1 MKPYFNIILFFCV
14 CFSLSAQE
22 KDEGK
27 YTEEQ
32 LEVFGGTLQGYVKS
46 VERIY
51 YIGEEVSEGVEK
63 KRFPNDNESNS
74 TNEHCKYS
82 FDREG
87 NITEFQTFDTLG
99 NVKYKQIF
107 TYNNLRLPSHIESFQ
122 YQDKKEVAHS
132 LETYTYKGKEVAL
145 RETVLNT
152 NFDKKKMNVFF
163 KDITKFNHKDLKES
177 VLGYAGDKLQTKITF
192 TYDDKGNLTQEEYKN
207 LTNKEENTTT
217 YYTYDDKGQLLT
229 KERIALGTVH
239 YFDTFAYLSNGKVW
253 QKTSYEIYSGEKDK
267 KRKETIT
274 YYTYDANGDLVEE
287 QYTGVEDVK
296 VVTSYC
302 YENKKLKEIYTY
314 VQEALKSVTFWKEEN
329 GKTTQQEEFSPDG
342 KLQGGVYY
350 SYDEKGNCTMELSKY
365 YNIRKRTIE
374 TIGKRIY
381 QYDKYNNCIYEADY
395 FRDSLE
401 YLIERNFTYYE

>member
-1 MKPYFNIILFFCV
+1 MEINPFKPFFTMKSYFNITLLFCF

-22 KDEGK
+22 KNEGK

-32 LEVFGGTLQGYVKS
+32 LEVFGGTLQGHVKS

-51 YIGEEVSEGVEK
+51 YIGEESEGVDK
-63 KRFPNDNESNS
+63 KRLPNDNESNS

-87 NITEFQTFDTLG
+87 NITEIQIFDTLSS
-99 NVKYKQIF
+99 VKYKQIF

-145 RETVLNT
+145 RETVMNT
-152 NFDKKKMNVFF
+152 SFDKKKTNVF
-163 KDITKFNHKDLKES
+163 KDITKFNHKDQKES
-177 VLGYAGDKLQTKITF
+177 ISGYAGNKLQTKITF
-192 TYDDKGNLTQEEYKN
+192 TYDDKGNLTQEEYKS
-207 LTNKEENTTT
+207 LINKEENTTT
-217 YYTYDDKGQLLT
+217 Y
-229 KERIALGTVH
+229 
-239 YFDTFAYLSNGKVW
+239 AYLSNGKVW
-253 QKTSYEIYSGEKDK
+253 QKTSYETHSGEKD
-267 KRKETIT
+267 RKENEIIT
-274 YYTYDANGDLVEE
+274 YYIYDVNGDLVED
-287 QYTGVEDVK
+287 QYIGMEDVK

-302 YENKKLKEIYTY
+302 YEDKKLKERYTY
-314 VQEALKSVTFWKEEN
+314 VQEALKSITFWREEN

-342 KLQGGVYY
+342 KLQEGVYY
-350 SYDEKGNCTMELSKY
+350 TYDEKGNCTMELSKV

-381 QYDKYNNCIYEADY
+381 KYDKYNNCIYEAKF
-395 FRDSLE
+395 FRDSLD

>member
-1 MKPYFNIILFFCV
+1 MKPYFITLLFCAG
-14 CFSLSAQE
+14 FSLSAQE
-22 KDEGK
+22 KDQGK

-32 LEVFGGTLQGYVKS
+32 LEAFGGTLQGRVKS

-63 KRFPNDNESNS
+63 KRLPNDEESNS

-99 NVKYKQIF
+99 NVKYKRIF
-107 TYNNLRLPSHIESFQ
+107 TYNNLWLPSHIESFQ

-145 RETVLNT
+145 RETVINT
-152 NFDKKKMNVFF
+152 NFDKKKTSVF
-163 KDITKFNHKDLKES
+163 KDITKFNHKDQKES
-177 VLGYAGDKLQTKITF
+177 ISEYAGNKLQAKITF
-192 TYDDKGNLTQEEYKN
+192 TYDDKGNLTQEEYKS

-217 YYTYDDKGQLLT
+217 Y
-229 KERIALGTVH
+229 
-239 YFDTFAYLSNGKVW
+239 AYLSNGKVW
-253 QKTSYEIYSGEKDK
+253 QKTSYETHSGEKD
-267 KRKETIT
+267 RKENEIIT
-274 YYTYDANGDLVEE
+274 YYIYDANGNLVED
-287 QYTGVEDVK
+287 QYIGMEDVK

-302 YENKKLKEIYTY
+302 YEDKKLKERYTY
-314 VQEALKSVTFWKEEN
+314 VQEALKSITFWREEN

-342 KLQGGVYY
+342 KLQEGVYY
-350 SYDEKGNCTMELSKY
+350 TYDEKGNCTMELSKV
-365 YNIRKRTIE
+365 YNIRTRTIE
-374 TIGKRIY
+374 TIGKSIY
-381 QYDKYNNCIYEADY
+381 KYDKYNNCIYEAKF
-395 FRDSLE
+395 FRDSLD

>member
-1 MKPYFNIILFFCV
+1 MKPYFITLLFCA

-32 LEVFGGTLQGYVKS
+32 LEVFGGTLQGHVKS

-51 YIGEEVSEGVEK
+51 YIGEESGGVDK
-63 KRFPNDNESNS
+63 KRLPNENESNS

-99 NVKYKQIF
+99 KVKYKQIF
-107 TYNNLRLPSHIESFQ
+107 TYNNLWLPSHIESFQ
-122 YQDKKEVAHS
+122 YQDKKQVAHS
-132 LETYTYKGKEVAL
+132 LETYAYNGKEVIL
-145 RETVLNT
+145 KEVVLELD
-152 NFDKKKMNVFF
+152 FDKKKKYVS
-163 KDITKFNHKDLKES
+163 KEITKFNHKDQKES
-177 VLGYAGDKLQTKITF
+177 ISRYAGNKLQAKITF

-217 YYTYDDKGQLLT
+217 YYTYDAQGQLLT

-267 KRKETIT
+267 KRNETIT
-274 YYTYDANGDLVEE
+274 YYTYDTNGDLVED
-287 QYTGVEDVK
+287 QYIGMDDFK
-296 VVTSYC
+296 VGTSYC
-302 YENKKLKEIYTY
+302 YENKKLKENYTY
-314 VQEALKSVTFWKEEN
+314 VQGALKSVTFWREEN

-350 SYDEKGNCTMELSKY
+350 TYDDKRNCTMELYKSFSV
-365 YNIRKRTIE
+365 RTRTME
-374 TIGKRIY
+374 TVGKRIY
-381 QYDKYNNCIYEADY
+381 KYDKYNNCIYEADY
-395 FRDSLE
+395 FRDSLD

>member
-1 MKPYFNIILFFCV
+1 MKPYFITLLFCA

-22 KDEGK
+22 KNESK

-32 LEVFGGTLQGYVKS
+32 LEVFGGTLQGHVKS

-51 YIGEEVSEGVEK
+51 YIGEEVSEGVDK

-87 NITEFQTFDTLG
+87 NITEIQIFDTLSS
-99 NVKYKQIF
+99 VKYKQIF
-107 TYNNLRLPSHIESFQ
+107 TYNDLWLPSHIESFQ

-145 RETVLNT
+145 RETVIST
-152 NFDKKKMNVFF
+152 NFDKKKKNVF
-163 KDITKFNHKDLKES
+163 KDITKFNHKDQKES
-177 VLGYAGDKLQTKITF
+177 ISAYAGNKLQTKITF
-192 TYDDKGNLTQEEYKN
+192 TYDDKGNLTQEEYKS
-207 LTNKEENTTT
+207 LINKEENTTT
-217 YYTYDDKGQLLT
+217 Y
-229 KERIALGTVH
+229 
-239 YFDTFAYLSNGKVW
+239 AYLSNGKVW
-253 QKTSYEIYSGEKDK
+253 QKTSYETHSGEKD
-267 KRKETIT
+267 RKENEIIT
-274 YYTYDANGDLVEE
+274 YYIYDENGDLVED
-287 QYTGVEDVK
+287 QYIGMEDVK

-302 YENKKLKEIYTY
+302 YEDKKLKERYTY
-314 VQEALKSVTFWKEEN
+314 VQEALKSITFWREEN
-329 GKTTQQEEFSPDG
+329 GKTTQQEEFSPEG

-350 SYDEKGNCTMELSKY
+350 TYDDKRNCTMELYKSF
-365 YNIRKRTIE
+365 NERTRNIE
-374 TIGKRIY
+374 TTGKTIY
-381 QYDKYNNCIYEADY
+381 KYDIYNNCTYEAKF

>member
-1 MKPYFNIILFFCV
+1 MKPYFITLLFCA

-32 LEVFGGTLQGYVKS
+32 LEVFGGTLQGHVKS

-51 YIGEEVSEGVEK
+51 YIGEESEGVDK
-63 KRFPNDNESNS
+63 KRLPNDNESNS

-87 NITEFQTFDTLG
+87 NITEIQIFDTLSS
-99 NVKYKQIF
+99 VKYKQIF
-107 TYNNLRLPSHIESFQ
+107 TYNNLWLPSHIESFQ
-122 YQDKKEVAHS
+122 YQDKKEVAHY
-132 LETYTYKGKEVAL
+132 LETYTYKGKEVIEKEVDL
-145 RETVLNT
+145 KLD
-152 NFDKKKMNVFF
+152 FDKKKRYVF
-163 KDITKFNHKDLKES
+163 KEITNFNQQNQKES
-177 VLGYAGDKLQTKITF
+177 ISEYSGNKLQAKTTF
-192 TYDDKGNLTQEEYKN
+192 TYDAKGNLTKEEYKK
-207 LTNKEENTTT
+207 LSSKEEGKTT

-253 QKTSYEIYSGEKDK
+253 QKTSYETHSGEKD
-267 KRKETIT
+267 RKENEIIT
-274 YYTYDANGDLVEE
+274 YYIYDANGNLVED
-287 QYTGVEDVK
+287 QYIGMEDVK

-302 YENKKLKEIYTY
+302 YEDKKLKERYTY
-314 VQEALKSVTFWKEEN
+314 VQEALKSITFWREEN

-374 TIGKRIY
+374 TVGKRIY
-381 QYDKYNNCIYEADY
+381 KYDKYNNCIYEADY

>member
-1 MKPYFNIILFFCV
+1 MKPYFITLLFCA

-32 LEVFGGTLQGYVKS
+32 LEVFGGTLQGHVKS

-51 YIGEEVSEGVEK
+51 YIGEESEGVDK
-63 KRFPNDNESNS
+63 KRLPNDNESNS

-87 NITEFQTFDTLG
+87 NITEIQIFDTLSS
-99 NVKYKQIF
+99 VKYKQIF
-107 TYNNLRLPSHIESFQ
+107 TYNNLWLPSHIESFQ
-122 YQDKKEVAHS
+122 YQDKKEVAHY
-132 LETYTYKGKEVAL
+132 LETYTYKGKEVIL
-145 RETVLNT
+145 KEVDLKLD
-152 NFDKKKMNVFF
+152 FDKKKRYVF
-163 KDITKFNHKDLKES
+163 KEITNFNQQNQKES
-177 VLGYAGDKLQTKITF
+177 ISEYSGNKLQAKTTF
-192 TYDDKGNLTQEEYKN
+192 TYDVKGNLTKEEYKK
-207 LTNKEENTTT
+207 LSSKEEGKTT

-239 YFDTFAYLSNGKVW
+239 YFDTFGYLSNGKVW

-267 KRKETIT
+267 KRNETIT
-274 YYTYDANGDLVEE
+274 YYTYDTNGDLVED
-287 QYTGVEDVK
+287 QYIGMDDFK
-296 VVTSYC
+296 VGTSYC
-302 YENKKLKEIYTY
+302 YENKKLKENYTY
-314 VQEALKSVTFWKEEN
+314 VQGALKSVTFWREEN
-329 GKTTQQEEFSPDG
+329 GKTTKQEEFSPEG

-350 SYDEKGNCTMELSKY
+350 TYDDKGNCTMELYKSF
-365 YNIRKRTIE
+365 NERTRTIE
-374 TIGKRIY
+374 TTGKTIY
-381 QYDKYNNCIYEADY
+381 KYDIYNNCTYEAKF

>member
-1 MKPYFNIILFFCV
+1 MEINPFKPYFTMKSYFNIILFFCV

-32 LEVFGGTLQGYVKS
+32 LEAFGGTLQGRVKS

-51 YIGEEVSEGVEK
+51 YIGEEVSEGVDK
-63 KRFPNDNESNS
+63 KRFPNDEESNS

-82 FDREG
+82 FDKEG
-87 NITEFQTFDTLG
+87 NITQYQTLDTLG
-99 NVKYKQIF
+99 NVNYKRIF
-107 TYNNLRLPSHIESFQ
+107 TYNNLWLPSHIESFQ

-145 RETVLNT
+145 RETVIST
-152 NFDKKKMNVFF
+152 NFDKKKKNVF
-163 KDITKFNHKDLKES
+163 KDITKFNHKDQKES
-177 VLGYAGDKLQTKITF
+177 ISAYAGNKLQTKITF
-192 TYDDKGNLTQEEYKN
+192 TYDDKGNLTQEEYKS
-207 LTNKEENTTT
+207 LINKEKNTTT
-217 YYTYDDKGQLLT
+217 Y
-229 KERIALGTVH
+229 
-239 YFDTFAYLSNGKVW
+239 AYLSNGKVW
-253 QKTSYEIYSGEKDK
+253 QKTSYETHSGEKD
-267 KRKETIT
+267 RKENEIIT
-274 YYTYDANGDLVEE
+274 YYIYDANGNLVED
-287 QYTGVEDVK
+287 QYIGMEDVK

-302 YENKKLKEIYTY
+302 YEDKKLKERYTY
-314 VQEALKSVTFWKEEN
+314 VQEALKSITFWREEN

-342 KLQGGVYY
+342 KLQEGVYY
-350 SYDEKGNCTMELSKY
+350 TYDEKGNCTMELSKV
-365 YNIRKRTIE
+365 YNIRTRTIE

-381 QYDKYNNCIYEADY
+381 KYDKYNNCIYEADY

>member
-1 MKPYFNIILFFCV
+1 MKPYFITLLFCA

-32 LEVFGGTLQGYVKS
+32 LEAFGGTLQGRVKS

-51 YIGEEVSEGVEK
+51 YIGEEVSEGVDK
-63 KRFPNDNESNS
+63 KRLPNDNESNS

-87 NITEFQTFDTLG
+87 NITKFQTFDTLG
-99 NVKYKQIF
+99 NVKYKRIF
-107 TYNNLRLPSHIESFQ
+107 TYNNLGFPSHIESFQ

-152 NFDKKKMNVFF
+152 NFDKKKTSVF
-163 KDITKFNHKDLKES
+163 KDITKFNHKDQKES
-177 VLGYAGDKLQTKITF
+177 ISVYAGNKLQAKMTF
-192 TYDDKGNLTQEEYKN
+192 TYDDKGNLTQEEYKS

-217 YYTYDDKGQLLT
+217 Y
-229 KERIALGTVH
+229 
-239 YFDTFAYLSNGKVW
+239 AYLSNGKVW
-253 QKTSYEIYSGEKDK
+253 QKTSYETHSGEKD
-267 KRKETIT
+267 RKENEIIT
-274 YYTYDANGDLVEE
+274 YYIYDANGNLVED
-287 QYTGVEDVK
+287 QYIGMEDVK

-302 YENKKLKEIYTY
+302 YEDKKLKERYTY
-314 VQEALKSVTFWKEEN
+314 VQEALKSITFWREEN

-342 KLQGGVYY
+342 KLQEGVYY
-350 SYDEKGNCTMELSKY
+350 TYDEKGNCTMELSKV
-365 YNIRKRTIE
+365 YNIRTRTIE
-374 TIGKRIY
+374 TIGKSIY
-381 QYDKYNNCIYEADY
+381 KYDKYNNCIYEAKF

>member
-1 MKPYFNIILFFCV
+1 MEINPFKPYFITLLFCA

-32 LEVFGGTLQGYVKS
+32 LEVFGGTLQGHVKS

-51 YIGEEVSEGVEK
+51 YIGEESEGVDK
-63 KRFPNDNESNS
+63 KRLPNDNESNS

-87 NITEFQTFDTLG
+87 NITEIQIFDTLSS
-99 NVKYKQIF
+99 VKYKQIF
-107 TYNNLRLPSHIESFQ
+107 TYNDLWLPSHIESFQ

-145 RETVLNT
+145 RETVIST
-152 NFDKKKMNVFF
+152 NFDKKKKNVF
-163 KDITKFNHKDLKES
+163 KDITKFNHKDQKES
-177 VLGYAGDKLQTKITF
+177 ISAYAGNKLQTKITF
-192 TYDDKGNLTQEEYKN
+192 TYDDKGNLTQEEYKS
-207 LTNKEENTTT
+207 LINKEENTTT
-217 YYTYDDKGQLLT
+217 Y
-229 KERIALGTVH
+229 
-239 YFDTFAYLSNGKVW
+239 AYLSNGKVW
-253 QKTSYEIYSGEKDK
+253 QKTSYETHSGEKDK
-267 KRKETIT
+267 KRNETIT
-274 YYTYDANGDLVEE
+274 YYTYDTNGDLVED
-287 QYTGVEDVK
+287 QYIGMDDFK
-296 VVTSYC
+296 VGTSYC
-302 YENKKLKEIYTY
+302 YENKKLKENYTY
-314 VQEALKSVTFWKEEN
+314 VQGALKSVTFWREEN

-350 SYDEKGNCTMELSKY
+350 TYDDKRNCTMELYKSF
-365 YNIRKRTIE
+365 NERTRIIE
-374 TIGKRIY
+374 TTGKTIY
-381 QYDKYNNCIYEADY
+381 KYDIYNNCTYEAKF

>member
-1 MKPYFNIILFFCV
+1 MKSYFNITLLFCF

-22 KDEGK
+22 KNEGK

-32 LEVFGGTLQGYVKS
+32 LEVFGGTLQGHVKS

-51 YIGEEVSEGVEK
+51 YIGEESEGVDK
-63 KRFPNDNESNS
+63 KRLPNDNESNS

-87 NITEFQTFDTLG
+87 NITEIQIFDTLSS
-99 NVKYKQIF
+99 VKYKQIF
-107 TYNNLRLPSHIESFQ
+107 TYNDLRLPSHIESFQ
-122 YQDKKEVAHS
+122 YQNKKEVVHS
-132 LETYTYKGKEVAL
+132 LETYAYKGKEVI
-145 RETVLNT
+145 EKEVVLKLDFDRKKKYVSKEIT
-152 NFDKKKMNVFF
+152 NFNQQ
-163 KDITKFNHKDLKES
+163 NQKES
-177 VLGYAGDKLQTKITF
+177 ISEYSGNKLQAKTTF
-192 TYDDKGNLTQEEYKN
+192 TYDVKGNLTKEEYRK
-207 LTNKEENTTT
+207 LSNKEENTTT

-267 KRKETIT
+267 KRNETIT
-274 YYTYDANGDLVEE
+274 YYTYDTNGDLVED
-287 QYTGVEDVK
+287 QYIGMDDFK
-296 VVTSYC
+296 VGTSYC
-302 YENKKLKEIYTY
+302 YENKKLKENYTY
-314 VQEALKSVTFWKEEN
+314 VQGALKSVTFWREEN

-350 SYDEKGNCTMELSKY
+350 TYDDKRNCTMELYKSF
-365 YNIRKRTIE
+365 NERTRIIE
-374 TIGKRIY
+374 TTGKTIY
-381 QYDKYNNCIYEADY
+381 KYDIYNNCTYEAKF

>member
-1 MKPYFNIILFFCV
+1 MKPYFITLLFCA

-22 KDEGK
+22 EDEGK

-32 LEVFGGTLQGYVKS
+32 LEVFGGTLQGHVKS

-51 YIGEEVSEGVEK
+51 YIGEEVSEGVDK

-87 NITEFQTFDTLG
+87 NITEIQIFDTLSS
-99 NVKYKQIF
+99 VKYKQIF
-107 TYNNLRLPSHIESFQ
+107 TYNDLWLPSHIESFQ

-145 RETVLNT
+145 RETVIST
-152 NFDKKKMNVFF
+152 NFDKKKKNVF
-163 KDITKFNHKDLKES
+163 KDITKFNHKDQKES
-177 VLGYAGDKLQTKITF
+177 ISAYAGNKLQTKITF
-192 TYDDKGNLTQEEYKN
+192 TYDDKGNLTQEEYKS
-207 LTNKEENTTT
+207 LINKEENTTT
-217 YYTYDDKGQLLT
+217 Y
-229 KERIALGTVH
+229 
-239 YFDTFAYLSNGKVW
+239 AYLSNGKVW
-253 QKTSYEIYSGEKDK
+253 QKTSYETHSGEKD
-267 KRKETIT
+267 RKENEIIT
-274 YYTYDANGDLVEE
+274 YYIYDENGDLVED
-287 QYTGVEDVK
+287 QYIGMEDVK

-302 YENKKLKEIYTY
+302 YEDKKLKERYTY
-314 VQEALKSVTFWKEEN
+314 VQEALKSITFWREEN
-329 GKTTQQEEFSPDG
+329 GKTTQQEEFSPEG

-350 SYDEKGNCTMELSKY
+350 TYDDKRNCTMELYKSF
-365 YNIRKRTIE
+365 NERTRTIE
-374 TIGKRIY
+374 TTGKTIY
-381 QYDKYNNCIYEADY
+381 KYDIYNNCTYEAKF

>member
-1 MKPYFNIILFFCV
+1 MKPCFITLLFCA

-32 LEVFGGTLQGYVKS
+32 LEVFGGTLQGHVKS

-51 YIGEEVSEGVEK
+51 YIGEEVSEEVEK

-122 YQDKKEVAHS
+122 YQDKKQVAHS
-132 LETYTYKGKEVAL
+132 LETYAYKGKEVVL

-152 NFDKKKMNVFF
+152 NFDKKKKNVFF

-177 VLGYAGDKLQTKITF
+177 ILGYAGDKLQTKITF
-192 TYDDKGNLTQEEYKN
+192 TYDDKGNLTQEEYKK
-207 LTNKEENTTT
+207 LTNKEEDRTT

-239 YFDTFAYLSNGKVW
+239 YFGTFAYLSNGKVW
-253 QKTSYEIYSGEKDK
+253 QKTSYETHSGEKD
-267 KRKETIT
+267 RKENEIIT
-274 YYTYDANGDLVEE
+274 YYIYDANGNLVEE

-302 YENKKLKEIYTY
+302 YEDKKLKERYTY
-314 VQEALKSVTFWKEEN
+314 VQEALKSITFWREEN

-381 QYDKYNNCIYEADY
+381 KYDKYNNCIYEADY

>member
-1 MKPYFNIILFFCV
+1 MKSYFNIILFFCA

-32 LEVFGGTLQGYVKS
+32 LEVFGGTLQGRVKS

-51 YIGEEVSEGVEK
+51 YIGEESEGVDR
-63 KRFPNDNESNS
+63 KRLPNDNESNS

-87 NITEFQTFDTLG
+87 NITEIQIFDTLSS
-99 NVKYKQIF
+99 VKYKQIF
-107 TYNNLRLPSHIESFQ
+107 TYNDLWLPSHIESFQ

-145 RETVLNT
+145 RETVIST
-152 NFDKKKMNVFF
+152 NFDKKKKNVF
-163 KDITKFNHKDLKES
+163 KDITKFNHKDQKES
-177 VLGYAGDKLQTKITF
+177 ISAYAGNKLQTKITF
-192 TYDDKGNLTQEEYKN
+192 TYDDKGNLTQEEYKS
-207 LTNKEENTTT
+207 LINKEENTTT
-217 YYTYDDKGQLLT
+217 Y
-229 KERIALGTVH
+229 
-239 YFDTFAYLSNGKVW
+239 AYLSNGKVW
-253 QKTSYEIYSGEKDK
+253 QKTSYEIYSGEKD
-267 KRKETIT
+267 RKENEIIT
-274 YYTYDANGDLVEE
+274 YYIYDVNGDLVED
-287 QYTGVEDVK
+287 QYIGMEDVK

-302 YENKKLKEIYTY
+302 YEDKKLKERYTY
-314 VQEALKSVTFWKEEN
+314 VQEALKSVTFWREEN
-329 GKTTQQEEFSPDG
+329 GKTTQQEEFSPEG

-350 SYDEKGNCTMELSKY
+350 TYDDKGNCTMELYKSF
-365 YNIRKRTIE
+365 NERTRTIE
-374 TIGKRIY
+374 TTGKTIY
-381 QYDKYNNCIYEADY
+381 KYDIYNNCTYEAKF

>member
-1 MKPYFNIILFFCV
+1 MKPYFITLLFCA

-32 LEVFGGTLQGYVKS
+32 LEVFGGTLQGRVKS

-51 YIGEEVSEGVEK
+51 YIGEESEGVDR
-63 KRFPNDNESNS
+63 KRLPNDNESNS

-82 FDREG
+82 FDKEG
-87 NITEFQTFDTLG
+87 NITQYQTFDTLG
-99 NVKYKQIF
+99 NINYKRIF
-107 TYNNLRLPSHIESFQ
+107 TYNNLWLPSRIESFQ

-145 RETVLNT
+145 RETVINT
-152 NFDKKKMNVFF
+152 NFDKKKNSVF
-163 KDITKFNHKDLKES
+163 KDITKFNHKDQKES
-177 VLGYAGDKLQTKITF
+177 ISAYAGNKLQTKITF
-192 TYDDKGNLTQEEYKN
+192 TYDDKGNLTKEEYKK
-207 LTNKEENTTT
+207 LSSKEEGKTT

-229 KERIALGTVH
+229 KERIALGAVH

-267 KRKETIT
+267 KRNETIT
-274 YYTYDANGDLVEE
+274 YYTYDVNGDLVED
-287 QYTGVEDVK
+287 QYIGMEDVK

-302 YENKKLKEIYTY
+302 YEDKKLKERYTY
-314 VQEALKSVTFWKEEN
+314 VQEALKSITFWREEN
-329 GKTTQQEEFSPDG
+329 GKTTQQEEFSPEG

-350 SYDEKGNCTMELSKY
+350 TYDDKRNCTMELYKSF
-365 YNIRKRTIE
+365 NERTRTIE
-374 TIGKRIY
+374 TTGKTIY
-381 QYDKYNNCIYEADY
+381 KYDIYNNCTYEAKF

-401 YLIERNFTYYE
+401 YLIERNFT

>member
-1 MKPYFNIILFFCV
+1 MKPYFITLLFCF

-32 LEVFGGTLQGYVKS
+32 LEVFGGTLQGHVKS

-99 NVKYKQIF
+99 KVKYKQIF
-107 TYNNLRLPSHIESFQ
+107 TYNNLWLPSHIESFQ

-145 RETVLNT
+145 RETVIST
-152 NFDKKKMNVFF
+152 NFDKKKKNVF
-163 KDITKFNHKDLKES
+163 KDITKFNHKDQKES
-177 VLGYAGDKLQTKITF
+177 ISAYAGNKLQTKITF
-192 TYDDKGNLTQEEYKN
+192 TYDDKGNLTQEEYKS
-207 LTNKEENTTT
+207 LINKEENTTT
-217 YYTYDDKGQLLT
+217 Y
-229 KERIALGTVH
+229 
-239 YFDTFAYLSNGKVW
+239 AYLSNGKVW
-253 QKTSYEIYSGEKDK
+253 HKTSYETHSGEKD
-267 KRKETIT
+267 RKENEIIT
-274 YYTYDANGDLVEE
+274 YYIYDVNGDLVED
-287 QYTGVEDVK
+287 QYIGMEDVK

-302 YENKKLKEIYTY
+302 YEDKKLKERYTY
-314 VQEALKSVTFWKEEN
+314 VQEALKSITFWREEN
-329 GKTTQQEEFSPDG
+329 GKTTQQEEFSPEG

-350 SYDEKGNCTMELSKY
+350 TYDDKRNCTMELYKSF
-365 YNIRKRTIE
+365 NERTRTIE
-374 TIGKRIY
+374 TTGKTIY
-381 QYDKYNNCIYEADY
+381 QYDIYNNCTYEAKF

>member
-1 MKPYFNIILFFCV
+1 MKPYFITLLFCA

-32 LEVFGGTLQGYVKS
+32 LEVFGGTLQGHVKS

-51 YIGEEVSEGVEK
+51 YIGEEVSEGVDK

-87 NITEFQTFDTLG
+87 NITEFQIFDTLG

-122 YQDKKEVAHS
+122 YQDKKEVVHY

-163 KDITKFNHKDLKES
+163 KDITKFNHKDQKES
-177 VLGYAGDKLQTKITF
+177 ISAYAGNKLQTKITF
-192 TYDDKGNLTQEEYKN
+192 TYDDKGNLTQEEYKS
-207 LTNKEENTTT
+207 LINKEENTTT
-217 YYTYDDKGQLLT
+217 Y
-229 KERIALGTVH
+229 
-239 YFDTFAYLSNGKVW
+239 AYLSNGKVW
-253 QKTSYEIYSGEKDK
+253 QKTSYETHSGEKD
-267 KRKETIT
+267 RKENEIIT
-274 YYTYDANGDLVEE
+274 YYIYDVNGDLVED
-287 QYTGVEDVK
+287 QYIGMEDVK

-302 YENKKLKEIYTY
+302 YEDKKLKERYTY
-314 VQEALKSVTFWKEEN
+314 VQEALKSITFWIEEN
-329 GKTTQQEEFSPDG
+329 GKTTQQEEFSPEG

-350 SYDEKGNCTMELSKY
+350 TYDDKRNCTMELYKSF
-365 YNIRKRTIE
+365 NERTRTIE
-374 TIGKRIY
+374 TTGKTIY
-381 QYDKYNNCIYEADY
+381 KYDKYNNCIYEAKF

>member
-1 MKPYFNIILFFCV
+1 MKHYFITLLFCA

-32 LEVFGGTLQGYVKS
+32 LEAFGGTLQGRVKS

-51 YIGEEVSEGVEK
+51 YIGEEVSEGVDK
-63 KRFPNDNESNS
+63 KRLPNDNESNS

-87 NITEFQTFDTLG
+87 NITQYQRFDTLG
-99 NVKYKQIF
+99 NVKYKRIF
-107 TYNNLRLPSHIESFQ
+107 TYNNLWLPSHIESFQ

-145 RETVLNT
+145 RETVINT
-152 NFDKKKMNVFF
+152 NFDKKKTNVF
-163 KDITKFNHKDLKES
+163 KDITKFNHKDQKES
-177 VLGYAGDKLQTKITF
+177 ISVYAGNKLQAKMTF
-192 TYDDKGNLTQEEYKN
+192 TYDDKGNLTQEEYKS
-207 LTNKEENTTT
+207 LINKEENTTT
-217 YYTYDDKGQLLT
+217 Y
-229 KERIALGTVH
+229 
-239 YFDTFAYLSNGKVW
+239 AYLSNGKVW
-253 QKTSYEIYSGEKDK
+253 QKTSYETHSGEKD
-267 KRKETIT
+267 RKENEIIT
-274 YYTYDANGDLVEE
+274 YYIYDVNGDLVED
-287 QYTGVEDVK
+287 QYIGMEDVK

-302 YENKKLKEIYTY
+302 YEDNKLKERYTY
-314 VQEALKSVTFWKEEN
+314 VQEALKSITFWREEN

-342 KLQGGVYY
+342 KLQEGVYY
-350 SYDEKGNCTMELSKY
+350 TYDEKGNCTMELSKV
-365 YNIRKRTIE
+365 YNIRTRTIE
-374 TIGKRIY
+374 TIGKSIY
-381 QYDKYNNCIYEADY
+381 KYDKYNNCIYEAKF

>member
-1 MKPYFNIILFFCV
+1 MKPYFITLLFCA

-22 KDEGK
+22 KDEDK

-32 LEVFGGTLQGYVKS
+32 LEVFGGTLQGHVKS

-51 YIGEEVSEGVEK
+51 YIGEEVSEGVDK

-87 NITEFQTFDTLG
+87 NITEFQTFDTLSS
-99 NVKYKQIF
+99 VKYKQIF
-107 TYNNLRLPSHIESFQ
+107 TYNDLWLPSHIESFQ

-145 RETVLNT
+145 RETVIST
-152 NFDKKKMNVFF
+152 NFDKKKKNVF
-163 KDITKFNHKDLKES
+163 KDITKFNHKDQKES
-177 VLGYAGDKLQTKITF
+177 ISAYAGNKLQTKITF
-192 TYDDKGNLTQEEYKN
+192 TYDDKGNLTQEEYKS
-207 LTNKEENTTT
+207 LINKEENTTT
-217 YYTYDDKGQLLT
+217 Y
-229 KERIALGTVH
+229 
-239 YFDTFAYLSNGKVW
+239 AYLSNGKVW
-253 QKTSYEIYSGEKDK
+253 QKTSYETHSGEKD
-267 KRKETIT
+267 RKENEIIT
-274 YYTYDANGDLVEE
+274 YYIYDVNGDLVED
-287 QYTGVEDVK
+287 QYIGMEDVK

-302 YENKKLKEIYTY
+302 YEDKKLKERYTY
-314 VQEALKSVTFWKEEN
+314 VQEALKSITFWREEN
-329 GKTTQQEEFSPDG
+329 GKTTQQEEFSPEG

-350 SYDEKGNCTMELSKY
+350 TYDDKRNCTMELYKSF
-365 YNIRKRTIE
+365 NERTRTIE
-374 TIGKRIY
+374 TTGKTIY
-381 QYDKYNNCIYEADY
+381 KYDIYNNCTYEAKF

>member
-1 MKPYFNIILFFCV
+1 MKPYFITLLFCA

-32 LEVFGGTLQGYVKS
+32 LEVFGGTLQGHVKS

-51 YIGEEVSEGVEK
+51 YIGEESERVDK
-63 KRFPNDNESNS
+63 KRLPNDNESNS

-87 NITEFQTFDTLG
+87 NITEIQIFDTLSS
-99 NVKYKQIF
+99 VKYKQIF
-107 TYNNLRLPSHIESFQ
+107 TYNNLWLPSHIESFQ

-132 LETYTYKGKEVAL
+132 LETYTYKGKEVIEKEVDL
-145 RETVLNT
+145 KLD
-152 NFDKKKMNVFF
+152 FDKKKRYVF
-163 KDITKFNHKDLKES
+163 KEITNFNQQNQKES
-177 VLGYAGDKLQTKITF
+177 ISEYSGNKLQAKTTF
-192 TYDDKGNLTQEEYKN
+192 TYDAKGNLT
-207 LTNKEENTTT
+207 KEECKKLSSKEEGKTT

-239 YFDTFAYLSNGKVW
+239 YFDTFGYLSNGKVW

-267 KRKETIT
+267 KRNETIT
-274 YYTYDANGDLVEE
+274 YYTYDANGDLVED
-287 QYTGVEDVK
+287 QYIGMDDFK
-296 VVTSYC
+296 VGTSYC
-302 YENKKLKEIYTY
+302 YENKKLKENYTY
-314 VQEALKSVTFWKEEN
+314 VQGVLKSVTFWREEN

-350 SYDEKGNCTMELSKY
+350 TYDDKRNCTMELYKSF
-365 YNIRKRTIE
+365 NERMRIIE
-374 TIGKRIY
+374 TTGKTIY
-381 QYDKYNNCIYEADY
+381 KYDIYNNCTYEAKF

>member
-1 MKPYFNIILFFCV
+1 MKPYFITLLFCA

-22 KDEGK
+22 KNESK

-32 LEVFGGTLQGYVKS
+32 LEVFGGTLQGHVKS

-51 YIGEEVSEGVEK
+51 YIGEESEGVDK
-63 KRFPNDNESNS
+63 KRLPNDNESNS

-87 NITEFQTFDTLG
+87 NITEIQIFDTLSS
-99 NVKYKQIF
+99 VKYKQIF
-107 TYNNLRLPSHIESFQ
+107 TYNDLRLPSHIESFQ
-122 YQDKKEVAHS
+122 YQNKKEVVHS
-132 LETYTYKGKEVAL
+132 LETYAYKGKEVI
-145 RETVLNT
+145 EKEVVLKLDFDRKKKYVSKEIT
-152 NFDKKKMNVFF
+152 NFNQQ
-163 KDITKFNHKDLKES
+163 NQKES
-177 VLGYAGDKLQTKITF
+177 ISEYSGNKLQAKTTF
-192 TYDDKGNLTQEEYKN
+192 TYDVKGNLTKEEYRK
-207 LTNKEENTTT
+207 LSNKEEGKTT

-267 KRKETIT
+267 KRNETIT
-274 YYTYDANGDLVEE
+274 YYTYDTNGDLVED
-287 QYTGVEDVK
+287 QYIGMDDFK
-296 VVTSYC
+296 VGTSYC
-302 YENKKLKEIYTY
+302 YENKKLKENYTY
-314 VQEALKSVTFWKEEN
+314 VQGALKSVTFWREEN
-329 GKTTQQEEFSPDG
+329 GKTTKQEEFSPEG

-350 SYDEKGNCTMELSKY
+350 TYDDKRNCTMELYKSF
-365 YNIRKRTIE
+365 NERTRNIE
-374 TIGKRIY
+374 TTGKTIY
-381 QYDKYNNCIYEADY
+381 KYDIYNNCTYEAKF

>member
-1 MKPYFNIILFFCV
+1 MKPYFITLLFCA

-32 LEVFGGTLQGYVKS
+32 LEVFGGTLQGRVKS

-51 YIGEEVSEGVEK
+51 YIGEESEGVDR
-63 KRFPNDNESNS
+63 KRLPNDNESNS

-82 FDREG
+82 FDKEG
-87 NITEFQTFDTLG
+87 NITQYQTFDTLG
-99 NVKYKQIF
+99 NINYKRIF
-107 TYNNLRLPSHIESFQ
+107 TYNNLWLPSRIESFQ

-145 RETVLNT
+145 RETVINT
-152 NFDKKKMNVFF
+152 NFDKKKNSVF
-163 KDITKFNHKDLKES
+163 KDITKFNHKDQKES
-177 VLGYAGDKLQTKITF
+177 ISAYAGNKLQTKITF
-192 TYDDKGNLTQEEYKN
+192 TYDDKGNLTKEEYKK
-207 LTNKEENTTT
+207 LSSKEEGKTT

-229 KERIALGTVH
+229 KERIALGAVH

-267 KRKETIT
+267 KRNEAIS
-274 YYTYDANGDLVEE
+274 YYTYDTNGNLVEA
-287 QYTGVEDVK
+287 QYISMGDVK
-296 VVTSYC
+296 MGTSYC
-302 YENKKLKEIYTY
+302 YEDKKLKERYTY
-314 VQEALKSVTFWKEEN
+314 VQEALKSITFWREEN
-329 GKTTQQEEFSPDG
+329 GKTTQQEEFSPEG

-350 SYDEKGNCTMELSKY
+350 TYDDKRNCTMELYKSF
-365 YNIRKRTIE
+365 NERTRTIE
-374 TIGKRIY
+374 TTGKTIY
-381 QYDKYNNCIYEADY
+381 KYDTYNNCTYEAKF

>member
-1 MKPYFNIILFFCV
+1 MKSYFNITLLFCF

-22 KDEGK
+22 KNEGK

-32 LEVFGGTLQGYVKS
+32 LEVFGGTLQGHVKS

-51 YIGEEVSEGVEK
+51 YIGEESEGVDK
-63 KRFPNDNESNS
+63 KRLPNDNESNS

-87 NITEFQTFDTLG
+87 NITEIQIFDTLSS
-99 NVKYKQIF
+99 VKYKQIF
-107 TYNNLRLPSHIESFQ
+107 TYNDLRLPSHIESFQ
-122 YQDKKEVAHS
+122 YQNKKEVVHS
-132 LETYTYKGKEVAL
+132 LETYAYKGKEVI
-145 RETVLNT
+145 EKEVVLKLDFDRKKKYVSKEIT
-152 NFDKKKMNVFF
+152 NFNQQ
-163 KDITKFNHKDLKES
+163 NQKES
-177 VLGYAGDKLQTKITF
+177 ISEYSGNKLQAKTTF
-192 TYDDKGNLTQEEYKN
+192 TYDDKGNLTKEEYKK
-207 LTNKEENTTT
+207 LSSKEEGKTT

-267 KRKETIT
+267 KRNETIT
-274 YYTYDANGDLVEE
+274 YYTYDTNGDLVED
-287 QYTGVEDVK
+287 QYIGMDDFK
-296 VVTSYC
+296 VGTSYC
-302 YENKKLKEIYTY
+302 YENKKLKENYTY
-314 VQEALKSVTFWKEEN
+314 VQGALKSVTFWREEN
-329 GKTTQQEEFSPDG
+329 GKTTKQEEFSPEG

-350 SYDEKGNCTMELSKY
+350 TYDDKGNCTMELYKSF
-365 YNIRKRTIE
+365 NERTRTIE
-374 TIGKRIY
+374 TTGKTIY
-381 QYDKYNNCIYEADY
+381 KYDIYNNCTYEAKF